1 VPPRTLERKTDGVTP
16 YSKQYRDPFPRK
28 QSRQERTTPLLG
40 CVNPQ
45 SGKVEQDDGRLNLE
59 SYKSELEDVPVP
71 EFRFLSGLKW
81 TTLLPPTKIP
91 AWHEVDTAHDQA

>member
-1 VPPRTLERKTDGVTP
+1 MPPRTLERNTDGVTP

-40 CVNPQ
+40 CLNPQ
-45 SGKVEQDDGRLNLE
+45 SGKVEQGDRRPNVEL
-59 SYKSELEDVPVP
+59 YKSISEDVPVL

-91 AWHEVDTAHDQA
+91 ARHEFNTAHD